1 MSANQTNNNPT
12 PSWRELR
19 AQERQE
25 RRAARGNN
33 AWIFGVILVLIGGL
47 LFLQNMNMFTLH
59 NWWALFILIPG
70 FGALAGAWR
79 MFRDTGEVT
88 GGVIGALL
96 LGVVLVG
103 MAAVFVLDLSLDW
116 TRVFPVVLVLIGV
129 LLLIPSLFGR
139 R

>member
-1 MSANQTNNNPT
+1 MSANQSNNNPT
-12 PSWRELR
+12 RSWRELR

-33 AWIFGVILVLIGGL
+33 GWIFGVVLVLVGAL
-47 LFLQNMNMFTLH
+47 LFLQNMNMFTLN
-59 NWWALFILIPG
+59 NWWALFILLPG

-79 MFRDTGEVT
+79 MFRETGEVT

-96 LGVVLVG
+96 LGVLLIG
-103 MAAVFVLDLSLDW
+103 ISLAFVLNLSLDW
-116 TRVFPVVLVLIGV
+116 TNLLPVVLVLAGV
-129 LLLIPSLFGR
+129 SLLIPSLFGR